1 MAENTKNSGLEG
13 KVFELS
19 NTQMMALGALL
30 PPKFVVGM
38 PEQKTRVGKNLN
50 RKGNGELKTVNV
62 PEKRPAREKEPDFFS
77 GKSEPFKKCYRALA
91 ALKRDPV
98 SQKFVNPV
106 ESGENNEEVID
117 LKVVEHKL
125 IAGEY
130 LCALHLC
137 KDIRK
142 MINSHFLHS
151 SRSPEQYLETF
162 DFSQLFESIFKS
174 CESFV
179 FSDNLVQDLTKKIE
193 KLTSG
198 IKEMQSQIV
207 VPKMVKDKKM
217 TPTERKQ
224 LCQSLKKLDPKY
236 LSGVLKIVKGCLTTA
251 GGEHE
256 FDLEKLPNKICRELD
271 RYIKQCLQFKP
282 TKKTAVKDSGKEM
295 SVPSN
300 VKKNENEVK
309 SESEESS
316 SSSSQSEEELPGA
329 PLGDELWDREMQ
341 DFISEK
347 F

>member
-1 MAENTKNSGLEG
+1 MAENIKNSGLDG

-19 NTQMMALGALL
+19 NSQMSLLGALL
-30 PPKFVVGM
+30 PPKFVIGI
-38 PEQKTRVGKNLN
+38 PEQKSRIAKNVN
-50 RKGNGELKTVNV
+50 RKSNGEVKTVNV
-62 PEKRPAREKEPDFFS
+62 PEKRPAREKEPDFFT
-77 GKSEPFKKCYRALA
+77 GKSEQFKKVYRALV
-91 ALKRDPV
+91 ALKKDPI

-106 ESGENNEEVID
+106 ESGEINEELID

-142 MINSHFLHS
+142 MINSHFLLN

-179 FSDNLVQDLTKKIE
+179 FSENLVQDLTKKVE
-193 KLTSG
+193 KLAAG

-207 VPKMVKDKKM
+207 IPKMIKDKKM
-217 TPTERKQ
+217 TPAERKQ

-251 GGEHE
+251 GDELE

-282 TKKTAVKDSGKEM
+282 NKKIAVKDSGKEM
-295 SVPSN
+295 NLPSN

-341 DFISEK
+341 DFINEK